1 MKKSYFMKTFNL
13 NLSFFILWFFLSFMN
28 VAFNL
33 LTPSISNLGKIEPF
47 TKIPF
52 LFSRV
57 YHFSVLVWYV
67 LIFWLV
73 LSIAKEF
80 ISRVLNDSLS
90 NYVKSIVN
98 TFGIRRFLSQR
109 ERVEIKSDSQEKT
122 TVNPILKDFNRAA
135 GKAVV
140 DIRKERVVVYLKLPH
155 SQQAQKIMKDLENQL
170 KEEISNRN
178 PNYFF
183 SSPNRVKN
191 KLWLIG
197 TKR

>member
-191 KLWLIG
+191 KLGLIG